1 MCPANFA
8 RSRFRHVCTWAYEWE
23 PTEELAM
30 WMWVPVR
37 FHSSVSTGVCPFKT
51 KYTLLPRTGHFCR
64 SGPATNR
71 APAKKSWGPAPAPS
85 PSPSPSWV
93 QACLCD
99 WRAGALRR
107 SHPPPR
113 WSQAQ
118 TCGPANDRKDGTGLA
133 AATAV
138 KPAAAANA
146 GQTAFCA
153 ARRRHHPPA
162 AALEPSPKPTAPA
175 TRKCL
180 FCDCLRTPLRGHACG
195 DRGRDCR
202 AR

>member
-1 MCPANFA
+1 MDVGAGQVPQLGEHGGLPIQNQIHVTSSHMTFLQIWPRHQPRACQKKLGA
-8 RSRFRHVCTWAYEWE
+8 RACTQPQPQPQLGAS
-23 PTEELAM
+23 L
-30 WMWVPVR
+30 PVR
-37 FHSSVSTGVCPFKT
+37 LARRC
-51 KYTLLPRTGHFCR
+51 L
-64 SGPATNR
+64 
-71 APAKKSWGPAPAPS
+71 AP
-85 PSPSPSWV
+85 V
-93 QACLCD
+93 
-99 WRAGALRR
+99 
-107 SHPPPR
+107 PPTPR